1 MYKRQL
7 GNWTVT
13 GFGKSESRA
22 FQANSALNQA
32 SVEAIRDAGARIAIE
47 WPKQDYVLEWIN
59 QFVLDRNGKA
69 VM

>member
-1 MYKRQL
+1 MHRAAL
-7 GNWTVT
+7 DVLETIGLCDPIPSCVEVT
-13 GFGKSESRA
+13 EDS
-22 FQANSALNQA
+22 L